1 MYVAAILIIYIHALY
16 SNYVLSHLVEY
27 HPLDIEV
34 LMSDHTLLNCI
45 AGSNRNEQNVYLE
58 LRGYM

>member
-1 MYVAAILIIYIHALY
+1 MRLAAILIIYIHTLY
-16 SNYVLSHLVEY
+16 SNYVLSHPVEY
-27 HPLDIEV
+27 HPLDTEL

-45 AGSNRNEQNVYLE
+45 VGSNRNEQNVYLE